1 MSKQSE
7 VGRTLLDLRDV
18 CSQKVVQVLIN
29 LNRELSLNVTD
40 DQLQRCKSEVD
51 AELHKAFDGGID
63 VVLKIVQ

>member
-29 LNRELSLNVTD
+29 QNRSLSLNLSD
-40 DQLQRCKSEVD
+40 DQLQRCKSEID
-51 AELHKAFDGGID
+51 SELQKAFDGGID
-63 VVLKIVQ
+63 VVLKIVK